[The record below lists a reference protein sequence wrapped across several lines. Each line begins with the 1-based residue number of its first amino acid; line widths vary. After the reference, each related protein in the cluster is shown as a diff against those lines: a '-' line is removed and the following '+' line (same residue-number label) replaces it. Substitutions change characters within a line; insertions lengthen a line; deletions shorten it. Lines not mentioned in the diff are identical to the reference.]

1 MGLHRK
7 NYYQRRK
14 RMIEQ
19 TLEAQEKEQ
28 RRFNHLVF
36 AVLAAFFLFAIGYSI
51 IKSHN
56 YGMAVIGILL
66 LGWFACYSFQS
77 EIYKL
82 AKEKGWDS
90 VAKMTYDPKT
100 EKPREEA
107 LLREERLKNPID
119 TDTLILVERAT
130 ELDELEMILF
140 DYVEVEC
147 DKLYEDLPLL
157 WKVGEYRYAITFPCG
172 VSRMHLY
179 ALADNLITFLAPESI
194 HAWCRPKL
202 FKKNMDGWLYLR
214 NGNDDLLKAF
224 SADGT
229 VWSINEDDAM
239 LFDARPQAPYS
250 TSGYKEYPDIE
261 WGSAEQLGLYY

>member
-1 MGLHRK
+1 M
-7 NYYQRRK
+7 
-14 RMIEQ
+14 MEQ
-19 TLEAQEKEQ
+19 SLEAQEKEQ
-28 RRFNHLVF
+28 FRVNCLAF
-36 AVLAAFFLFAIGYSI
+36 AVLAALFLFAIAYSI

-56 YGMAVIGILL
+56 YGMAVLLVLL
-66 LGWFACYSFQS
+66 LVGCTFYSFQS
-77 EIYKL
+77 EIHKF
-82 AKEKGWDS
+82 AKEKGWDL

-107 LLREERLKNPID
+107 MLREERLKNPID

-130 ELDELEMILF
+130 ELEELEIILF

-147 DKLYEDLPLL
+147 DKLCENLPLL

-172 VSRMHLY
+172 ISRMRLY
-179 ALADNLITFLAPESI
+179 ALTDNLVTFLAPESI

-229 VWSINEDDAM
+229 VWDINEDDAM
-239 LFDARPQAPYS
+239 LFDARLQAQYS
-250 TSGYKEYPDIE
+250 TSSYKEYPNIE
-261 WGSAEQLGLYY
+261 WDSAERLGLYY

>member
-19 TLEAQEKEQ
+19 PFEVQEKKQ
-28 RRFNHLVF
+28 RRFDYLVF
-36 AVLAAFFLFAIGYSI
+36 AILAAIFLFAIGYSI

-56 YGMAVIGILL
+56 YGMAVLYVLL
-66 LGWFACYSFQS
+66 LGWCACYSFKS
-77 EIYKL
+77 EIHKL
-82 AKEKGWDS
+82 AKEKGWS
-90 VAKMTYDPKT
+90 LVAKMTYDPKT
-100 EKPREEA
+100 EKLREEA
-107 LLREERLKNPID
+107 VLREERLKNPID

-130 ELDELEMILF
+130 ELEELEMILF
-140 DYVEVEC
+140 DYVEVKC
-147 DKLYEDLPLL
+147 GKLCEDLPLL

-172 VSRMHLY
+172 ISRMHLY
-179 ALADNLITFLAPESI
+179 ALTDNLITFLAPESI

-229 VWSINEDDAM
+229 VWDIEEDDAM
-239 LFDARPQAPYS
+239 LLDARPQAPHS

-261 WGSAEQLGLYY
+261 WSSAEQLGLYY

>member
-1 MGLHRK
+1 
-7 NYYQRRK
+7 
-14 RMIEQ
+14 MIEQ
-19 TLEAQEKEQ
+19 PFEAQEKEQ
-28 RRFNHLVF
+28 RRFDYLIF
-36 AVLAAFFLFAIGYSI
+36 AVLAAVFLFAIGYSI

-56 YGMAVIGILL
+56 YGLAVLYVLL
-66 LGWFACYSFQS
+66 LGWFAWYSFQS
-77 EIYKL
+77 EIHKL

-90 VAKMTYDPKT
+90 VTKMTYDTKT
-100 EKPREEA
+100 EKLREEA
-107 LLREERLKNPID
+107 LIREERLKNPID

-130 ELDELEMILF
+130 ELEDLEMILF

-147 DKLYEDLPLL
+147 DKLCENLPLL

-172 VSRMHLY
+172 ISRMHLY
-179 ALADNLITFLAPESI
+179 ALTDNLITFLAPESI

-239 LFDARPQAPYS
+239 LFDVSLQTPYS
-250 TSGYKEYPDIE
+250 TSGYKEYPNIGWD
-261 WGSAEQLGLYY
+261 SAEQLGLYY

>member
-130 ELDELEMILF
+130 ELAKLEMILF

-147 DKLYEDLPLL
+147 DKLCEDLP
-157 WKVGEYRYAITFPCG
+157 
-172 VSRMHLY
+172 
-179 ALADNLITFLAPESI
+179 
-194 HAWCRPKL
+194 
-202 FKKNMDGWLYLR
+202 
-214 NGNDDLLKAF
+214 
-224 SADGT
+224 
-229 VWSINEDDAM
+229 
-239 LFDARPQAPYS
+239 
-250 TSGYKEYPDIE
+250 
-261 WGSAEQLGLYY
+261 

>member
-1 MGLHRK
+1 
-7 NYYQRRK
+7 
-14 RMIEQ
+14 MIEQ

-36 AVLAAFFLFAIGYSI
+36 AVLAGFFLFAIGYSI

-66 LGWFACYSFQS
+66 LGWFARYSFQS

-100 EKPREEA
+100 EKLREEA

-147 DKLYEDLPLL
+147 DKRYEDLPLL

-179 ALADNLITFLAPESI
+179 ALADNLITFLTPGSI

-202 FKKNMDGWLYLR
+202 FKKNMDGWLYLH

-229 VWSINEDDAM
+229 VWDIDEDDAM
-239 LFDARPQAPYS
+239 LLDTRHQAQYS
-250 TSGYKEYPDIE
+250 TTGYKEYPDIE
-261 WGSAEQLGLYY
+261 WGSAERLGLYY